1 MAKPEPA
8 PFQPIRYPCPLGAMG
23 PLYMVRLDNGD
34 MHCTK
39 CEKPV
44 ADLSGQSL
52 DQVKHFVVAHPGMCI
67 KVAPKHILRHE

>member
-1 MAKPEPA
+1 
-8 PFQPIRYPCPLGAMG
+8 MG

-52 DQVKHFVVAHPGMCI
+52 EQVKHFVASNPGKCI

>member
-1 MAKPEPA
+1 
-8 PFQPIRYPCPLGAMG
+8 MG

-44 ADLSGQSL
+44 ADLSAQSL
-52 DQVKHFVVAHPGMCI
+52 EQVKHFVVTHPGMCI
-67 KVAPKHILRHE
+67 KVAPRHILRHE